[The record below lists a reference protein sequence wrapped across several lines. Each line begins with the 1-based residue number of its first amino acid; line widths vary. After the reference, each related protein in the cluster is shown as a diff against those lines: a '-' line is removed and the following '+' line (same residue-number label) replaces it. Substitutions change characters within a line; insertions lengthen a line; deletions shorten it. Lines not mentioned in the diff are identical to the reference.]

1 MFPLTTILSMDGEN
15 NKTRWVAVVTMDS
28 AKLLNIALDILVYKV

>member
-1 MFPLTTILSMDGEN
+1 LFPLTTVLSMDGEN
-15 NKTRWVAVVTMDS
+15 SKTCLVAVVTMDS